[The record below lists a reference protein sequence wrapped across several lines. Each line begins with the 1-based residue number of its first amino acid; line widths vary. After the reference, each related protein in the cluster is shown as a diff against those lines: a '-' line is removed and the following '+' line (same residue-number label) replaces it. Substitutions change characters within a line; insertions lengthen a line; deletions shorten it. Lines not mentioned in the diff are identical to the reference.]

1 MSTTLCLCGF
11 AQGYLLLAAAL
22 GQPTTADFSHDFRG
36 GKPLPNE
43 LSLFGPDAE
52 RHVEQEPEGLRV
64 RPPTA
69 GKITGGWGVV
79 LRYTF
84 TGDFEVTGSYEL
96 VTLEQPTKGVG
107 AGVALNALPTLGARK
122 FTKVGRFRYVGDDEV
137 FNAEFLNKDDQKQ
150 SRWNSVPATT
160 RAGQLQ
166 LKRNGSVMHYLANDA
181 PGGPLREF
189 AVFEYGGE
197 DLSMV
202 RFIANNNGS
211 PTVVDVRLLDM
222 KVAGRLI
229 PQKTLEDV
237 KAAGVPLALIVAG
250 VVAVVLIAA
259 GVRLGL
265 RRRAAAG
272 GPS

>member
-1 MSTTLCLCGF
+1 MTACLV
-11 AQGYLLLAAAL
+11 LAATL
-22 GQPTTADFSHDFRG
+22 GQPTTVDFSHDFRG
-36 GKPLPNE
+36 GKTLPRE

-52 RHVEQEPEGLRV
+52 KFVEQEPEGLRV

-96 VTLEQPTKGVG
+96 VILERPTKGVG

-122 FTKVGRFRYVGDDEV
+122 FTKVGRFRYVGDEEV
-137 FNAEFLNKDDQKQ
+137 FNAEFLNKDNQKE

-166 LKRNGSVMHYLANDA
+166 LKRTGSVMHYLANDA

-189 AVFEYGGE
+189 AAFEFGGE

-211 PTVVDVRLLDM
+211 PTAVDVRLLDL
-222 KVAGRLI
+222 KVTGRLI
-229 PQKTLEDV
+229 PQKALEDV
-237 KAAGVPLALIVAG
+237 KAAGVPLALIAAG
-250 VVAVVLIAA
+250 VVAAVLIAA

-272 GPS
+272 SDPSVTNPVP